1 MQLKFSFS
9 GEGPPETYCGFEISP
24 LFLRSQG
31 WQVWRNVKR
40 ASVHLFGCHFVFNLS
55 LLQLARFRCSKC
67 GRSWPSNRV
76 MVVFHMHLI
85 SGQGVVK
92 VRRIRQNCKKCA
104 SAPMEKPE
112 ISPENISILMDNLVK
127 KIRIKCYGE
136 NLDGVFRPPQNLE
149 VNSPHEPAHCEACK
163 LGICERNAAP
173 HNPST

>member
-1 MQLKFSFS
+1 
-9 GEGPPETYCGFEISP
+9 
-24 LFLRSQG
+24 
-31 WQVWRNVKR
+31 
-40 ASVHLFGCHFVFNLS
+40 
-55 LLQLARFRCSKC
+55 
-67 GRSWPSNRV
+67 
-76 MVVFHMHLI
+76 MHLI